1 MSRKTFE
8 QFKQEIQ
15 EAVELQEGGM
25 KAALEDFMESIPKPA
40 VAKIRTIMGD
50 KKTTGVRKLP
60 LIGKILAKH
69 GLDDKLMGEDTAQI
83 VYDYWDTFFGQMEEA
98 TAAKPKKA
106 KPLFT
111 NLHHP
116 KGPAVVSKSG
126 KTLKVHKTERAA
138 RRHATTGKK

>member
-8 QFKQEIQ
+8 QFKQEIR

-25 KAALEDFMESIPKPA
+25 KAALEDLMYDIPKAAHPA
-40 VAKIRTIMGD
+40 IMKAIEAKSSKQISAVL
-50 KKTTGVRKLP
+50 KKHKVKSP
-60 LIGKILAKH
+60 FS
-69 GLDDKLMGEDTAQI
+69 ESETAEI
-83 VYDYWDTFFGQMEEA
+83 VMDYFMDFFGPMEA